1 MDGLTYMLEAE
12 LTGPSDGWTEFEI
25 RETNRQRLPLF
36 FSALSQWAGGNV
48 IYRNW
53 EPGGGTSGGEGK
65 LKYQF
70 ET

>member
-36 FSALSQWAGGNV
+36 FQH
-48 IYRNW
+48 
-53 EPGGGTSGGEGK
+53 
-65 LKYQF
+65 
-70 ET
+70 